1 MAKPR
6 VFVSS
11 TYYDLRHIRSGLESF
26 IDSLGYD
33 AVLFESGDV
42 PFSHE
47 VPLDESCYKEIGNCH
62 ILVLIIGGRY
72 GSAASDSQ
80 DPLSEEDL
88 NRHYQHYNSIT
99 QKEYETARD
108 ADIPIFIFVEKGVAA
123 EYVTYKENRDNDSIA
138 YAHVDNVSVFRLVD
152 SIYGQRRNN
161 PTREFEKLED
171 ITTWLKDQWAGLF
184 ADFLV
189 RKSNAKPLK
198 TLALQLASLENVT
211 ETLKEYSE
219 SIIRGIAPEKS
230 DEIISNIDGRLKHKS
245 TLSRLSRNSFVSH
258 LNETHNAPLESML
271 TAFVEA
277 KDLSDLKTRLK
288 ATMPKNEQ
296 CFALDEMDTEEF
308 FFKEELEEILT
319 ELGLPLFKEDPTK
332 PSSG

>member
-26 IDSLGYD
+26 IDSLGYSP
-33 AVLFESGDV
+33 VLFESGEI

-47 VPLDESCYKEIGNCH
+47 IPLDDSCFKEIGNCQ

-80 DPLSEEDL
+80 NSLSIEDL
-88 NRHYQHYNSIT
+88 NRQYQQYNSIT

-123 EYVTYKENRDNDSIA
+123 EYVTYKENKDNDSIA
-138 YAHVDNVSVFRLVD
+138 YAHVDSINVFRLLD
-152 SIYGQRRNN
+152 SIHGQRRNN
-161 PTREFEKLED
+161 LTREFEKLED
-171 ITTWLKDQWAGLF
+171 ITTWLRDQWAGLF
-184 ADFLV
+184 ADFLI
-189 RKSNAKPLK
+189 RKSSDGPLQ

-219 SIIRGIAPEKS
+219 SIIRGVVPEKS
-230 DEIISNIDGRLKHKS
+230 DKIISDIDERFKHKS
-245 TLSRLSRNSFVSH
+245 TLTQFSSYSIVEHMHDSH
-258 LNETHNAPLESML
+258 DMPIEAML
-271 TAFVEA
+271 AAFIEA
-277 KDLSDLKTRLK
+277 EDLSGLRARLEEII
-288 ATMPKNEQ
+288 PKNEA
-296 CFALDEMDTEEF
+296 CGAIAGVETNYA
-308 FFKEELEEILT
+308 KEINDIRDDLGMPPLE
-319 ELGLPLFKEDPTK
+319 
-332 PSSG
+332 